1 LPLGSSSRAAR
12 RKTRAP
18 FCSFQFSVFSFQPDE
33 ATRFVLLK
41 TENSKLKTVVASV
54 ELMSVS
60 APQRHARAT
69 LLVVDD
75 DARERERLRETFEAE
90 GHRVIAAQDA
100 PAALRALHKEPPD
113 LILLDVEMPG
123 VDGLALC
130 RLLRAQGA
138 SKRLPIIVISARD
151 DEERKV
157 EAFAAG
163 ADDFVAK
170 SAPRGE
176 LISRVSAHLGA
187 AQRERALVGSNRELG
202 FLADLGRGLLVA
214 LEPLQVAR
222 RVAGA
227 TYEAA
232 NAALCAAVFV
242 TPDGEDDG
250 DGFANDGRA
259 KIAACVFDREG
270 SAEGTRLVHLERL
283 RAWLA
288 SSPTAS
294 ALVEDRSQF
303 FLRDGEH
310 AVEYAAPLRFGGR
323 AVGALVA
330 AFDSVEARGETESRL
345 IDAAAQQAAL
355 AAHIS
360 SLYEAARAS
369 SVSLA
374 REVERRTAEAVAQ
387 RKFTEA
393 IIDSLPVSLYAVD
406 RDYRIVAWNRN
417 RELGGQGV
425 PRGLA
430 LGKNIF
436 EVLTRQP
443 RAVLEREFARAFETG
458 EIARIEQESVLP
470 DGTTRHWLV
479 SKIPMRAEEGD
490 AVTHVITVGEDITA
504 RVDANRAVAR
514 SEKLAA
520 VGRLAAGV
528 VHEINN
534 PLATIAACA
543 ESLAVRVA
551 EGAFGASKEVDDLRE
566 YLTLIRDEAFR
577 CKSITNGLL
586 DFSRNR
592 AGQFAPV
599 SLAEVIESAA
609 RLLRHQ
615 KRGGRRVEINTE
627 VADDLA
633 AVFGDAGQLQQVLII
648 LAENG
653 IDAMME
659 GGALRIRA
667 RNEGAGVRVEVAD
680 TGVGIPPENLAKIFD
695 PFFTTKEIGRGTG
708 LGLAVCY
715 GIVHEHGGRVE
726 VESAVGRGTTFT
738 VTLPALRD
746 EEVGGRVEKF

>member
-1 LPLGSSSRAAR
+1 MRATT
-12 RKTRAP
+12 TR
-18 FCSFQFSVFSFQPDE
+18 
-33 ATRFVLLK
+33 
-41 TENSKLKTVVASV
+41 N
-54 ELMSVS
+54 
-60 APQRHARAT
+60 HGGAT

-75 DARERERLRETFEAE
+75 DAGARSLLRETFETE
-90 GHRVIAAQDA
+90 GHRVVAAEDA
-100 PAALRALHKEPPD
+100 PAALRALHREPPD

-123 VDGLALC
+123 VDGLSLC
-130 RLLRAQGA
+130 RLLRAQDA
-138 SKRLPIIVISARD
+138 TKRLPIVVVSARD
-151 DEERKV
+151 DEGRKV

-170 SAPRGE
+170 AAPRGE
-176 LISRVSAHLGA
+176 LVSRVSAHLEA
-187 AQRERALVGSNRELG
+187 AQRERVLVGSNRELG

-232 NAALCAAVFV
+232 NAALCAAVIV
-242 TPDGEDDG
+242 SAGGGEQGEDG
-250 DGFANDGRA
+250 DSRGSEGGARG
-259 KIAACVFDREG
+259 KVAACVFDREG
-270 SAEGTRLVHLERL
+270 SAEGTRLVDLARL

-288 SSPTAS
+288 SSPAAS
-294 ALVEDRSQF
+294 ALVEDRAKF
-303 FLRDGEH
+303 FLRDGGH
-310 AVEYAAPLRFGGR
+310 AAEYAAPLRFGGR
-323 AVGALVA
+323 AAGALVA
-330 AFDSVEARGETESRL
+330 AFDSRAACGETEARL

-360 SLYEAARAS
+360 SLYEAARES

-393 IIDSLPVSLYAVD
+393 IIDTLPVSLYAID

-425 PRGLA
+425 PRGEA
-430 LGKNIF
+430 IGKNIF

-443 RAVLEREFARAFETG
+443 RETLGREFARAFETG
-458 EIARIEQESVLP
+458 EIARIEQESTTP
-470 DGTTRHWLV
+470 DGATRHWLV

-504 RVDANRAVAR
+504 RVEANRAVAR

-543 ESLAVRVA
+543 EALASRVA
-551 EGAFGASKEVDDLRE
+551 EGAFGESKDVDDLRD
-566 YLTLIRDEAFR
+566 YLALIRDEAFR

-599 SLAEVIESAA
+599 SLAEVIGSAA

-615 KRGGRRVEINTE
+615 KRGGRRVEIETE

-633 AVFGDAGQLQQVLII
+633 QVFGDAGQLQQVLII

-653 IDAMME
+653 IDAMDD
-659 GGALRIRA
+659 GGALTVRA
-667 RNEGAGVRVEVAD
+667 RNAGAAVRVEVID
-680 TGVGIPPENLAKIFD
+680 GGVGIPPENLAKIFD

-746 EEVGGRVEKF
+746 ETAEGDEEKF

>member
-1 LPLGSSSRAAR
+1 MP
-12 RKTRAP
+12 AP
-18 FCSFQFSVFSFQPDE
+18 ASP
-33 ATRFVLLK
+33 
-41 TENSKLKTVVASV
+41 ENRT
-54 ELMSVS
+54 
-60 APQRHARAT
+60 AT

-75 DARERERLRETFEAE
+75 DERARESLRATFEGE
-90 GHRVIAAQDA
+90 GHRVVAAEDA
-100 PAALRALHKEPPD
+100 TAALRALHKEPPD

-138 SKRLPIIVISARD
+138 AKRLPIVFVSARD
-151 DEERKV
+151 DEGRKV

-176 LISRVSAHLGA
+176 LVSRVSAHLEA

-214 LEPLQVAR
+214 LEPLQVVR
-222 RVAGA
+222 RAAGA

-232 NAALCAAVFV
+232 NAALCAAVLE
-242 TPDGEDDG
+242 TRAG
-250 DGFANDGRA
+250 DEGDADGRSDGSGGGF
-259 KIAACVFDREG
+259 AACVFDREG
-270 SAEGTRLVHLERL
+270 SAEGSRLVRLERV

-288 SSPTAS
+288 SSPA
-294 ALVEDRSQF
+294 AAAVVEDEAEF
-303 FLRDGEH
+303 FLRDEAH
-310 AVEYAAPLRFGGR
+310 RVEYVAPLRFGGR
-323 AVGALVA
+323 AAGALVV
-330 AFDSVEARGETESRL
+330 AFDAREACGETESRL

-355 AAHIS
+355 AAHVS
-360 SLYEAARAS
+360 SLYEEARAS
-369 SVSLA
+369 SESLA

-387 RKFTEA
+387 KKFTEA
-393 IIDSLPVSLYAVD
+393 IIDSLPVSLYAID
-406 RDYRIVAWNRN
+406 RDRRIVAWNRN

-425 PRGLA
+425 PRGRA
-430 LGKNIF
+430 LGRNVF
-436 EVLTRQP
+436 DVLTRQP
-443 RAVLEREFARAFETG
+443 REVLEREFARAFATG
-458 EIARIEQESVLP
+458 EIDRIEQESTAP
-470 DGTTRHWLV
+470 DGATKHWLV
-479 SKIPMRAEEGD
+479 SKIPMRADGD
-490 AVTHVITVGEDITA
+490 EVTHVITVGEDITA
-504 RVDANRAVAR
+504 RVEANRAVAR
-514 SEKLAA
+514 TEKLAA

-543 ESLAVRVA
+543 EALETRVK
-551 EGAFGASKEVDDLRE
+551 EGAFGESKGVDDLRE
-566 YLTLIRDEAFR
+566 YLALIRGEAFR

-599 SLAEVIESAA
+599 SLAQVIHSAA

-615 KRGGRRVEINTE
+615 RRGAARVEITTE

-633 AVFGDAGQLQQVLII
+633 PVSGDAGQLQQAVII

-653 IDAMME
+653 IDAMHD
-659 GGALRIRA
+659 GGALKIGA
-667 RNEGAGVRVEVAD
+667 RNEGALGVRVEVSD
-680 TGVGIPPENLAKIFD
+680 TGVGIAPEHVAKIFD

-715 GIVHEHGGRVE
+715 GIVKEHGGHVA
-726 VESAVGRGTTFT
+726 VDSAVGRGTTFT
-738 VTLPALRD
+738 LTLPALVD
-746 EEVGGRVEKF
+746 ETSEGD

>member
-1 LPLGSSSRAAR
+1 MS
-12 RKTRAP
+12 
-18 FCSFQFSVFSFQPDE
+18 
-33 ATRFVLLK
+33 
-41 TENSKLKTVVASV
+41 ASA
-54 ELMSVS
+54 SNK
-60 APQRHARAT
+60 QTNAT

-75 DARERERLRETFEAE
+75 DEGARAQMRATFEVE

-100 PAALRALHKEPPD
+100 PAALRALHKDPPD
-113 LILLDVEMPG
+113 LILLDVEMPDI
-123 VDGLALC
+123 DGLSLC
-130 RLLRAQGA
+130 RLLRAQNA
-138 SKRLPIIVISARD
+138 SKRLPIVVVSARD

-176 LISRVSAHLGA
+176 LVSRVSAHLEA
-187 AQRERALVGSNRELG
+187 AQRERVLVGSNRELG

-214 LEPLQVAR
+214 LEPVQVAR

-232 NAALCAAVFV
+232 NAALCAAALVSSV
-242 TPDGEDDG
+242 EDEAGETIVG
-250 DGFANDGRA
+250 DARPQ
-259 KIAACVFDREG
+259 IAACVFDREG
-270 SAEGTRLVHLERL
+270 SAEGARLVDLERL
-283 RAWLA
+283 RAWIT
-288 SSPTAS
+288 SSSS
-294 ALVEDRSQF
+294 AAAAITDRDRF
-303 FLRDGEH
+303 LLRDTEH
-310 AVEYAAPLRFGGR
+310 ALEYVAPLRFGGR
-323 AVGALVA
+323 AVGALIA
-330 AFDSVEARGETESRL
+330 AFDSVEACGETESRL

-360 SLYEAARAS
+360 ALYEAARAS
-369 SVSLA
+369 SISLA

-425 PRGLA
+425 PRGEA
-430 LGKNIF
+430 IGRNIF

-443 RAVLEREFARAFETG
+443 RTVLEREFARAFATG
-458 EIARIEQESVLP
+458 EIERIEQESTYA
-470 DGTTRHWLV
+470 DGTTHHWLV
-479 SKIPMRAEEGD
+479 SKIPMRAADGED
-490 AVTHVITVGEDITA
+490 VTHVITVGEEITA
-504 RVDANRAVAR
+504 RVEANRAVAR
-514 SEKLAA
+514 SERLAA

-543 ESLAVRVA
+543 EALESRVA
-551 EGAFGASKEVDDLRE
+551 EGAFGASREVEDLRE
-566 YLTLIRDEAFR
+566 YLALIRGEAFR

-599 SLAEVIESAA
+599 TLGSVIESAA

-615 KRGGRRVEINTE
+615 KRGGRRVEIRID
-627 VADDLA
+627 VANDLRQ
-633 AVFGDAGQLQQVLII
+633 VFGDAGQLQQVLII

-653 IDAMME
+653 IDAMIE
-659 GGALRIRA
+659 GNPLHIAA
-667 RNEGAGVRVEVAD
+667 RNEGAGVRLEVVD

-746 EEVGGRVEKF
+746 EESEGE